1 MIISS
6 FHTNVT
12 VPLRDEFNRNKE
24 TETGKTERI
33 TKTNGRSMKYRNT
46 DNGICKALFLVDVCY
61 ASNLKGAAAIQS
73 YVRLTISVA

>member
-1 MIISS
+1 MITSS

-24 TETGKTERI
+24 TETSKTERI
-33 TKTNGRSMKYRNT
+33 TKTKGRSMKYRNT
-46 DNGICKALFLVDVCY
+46 DNGICKAFFLVDVCH

-73 YVRLTISVA
+73 CTTFD